1 MYGGPERAK
10 MCSEKNS
17 GDLNVEKVE
26 KLELEQCLTA
36 AGGVG
41 GAWV

>member
-1 MYGGPERAK
+1 MDGGPERAK
-10 MCSEKNS
+10 MCSETNS
-17 GDLNVEKVE
+17 RDLKVE

-41 GAWV
+41 GARV

>member
-1 MYGGPERAK
+1 MDGGPERAK
-10 MCSEKNS
+10 MCLEKNS
-17 GDLNVEKVE
+17 RDLKVEKVE

-41 GAWV
+41 GARV